1 MDVVGWL
8 DVAGHFAVWVWG
20 VGCGRGR
27 FVSVS
32 SLLHIEN
39 IGIYT
44 QYYRVETILIYLN
57 NIHLRNKEIINIKLL
72 LVLYSTVQ

>member
-8 DVAGHFAVWVWG
+8 DVAGHFAEWVWE
-20 VGCGRGR
+20 CGRW
-27 FVSVS
+27 VSVS

-57 NIHLRNKEIINIKLL
+57 NIHLRNKEIIINTV
-72 LVLYSTVQ
+72 LVLNFTGSTSTV